1 MKKIHIPVLLNEV
14 IENLDIKPNN
24 FYIDCTLGDG
34 GHSFEIYKR
43 LNQDGL
49 LLSLDQDQ
57 HAIDFVKE
65 YYKDSIK
72 SNWIIKKSNFSK
84 IDSLIQDIG
93 RKPYGV
99 LMDLGL
105 SSRQLESSHNRGF
118 SYLEENEPLDMRMD
132 EELGVTAKDL
142 LVVLSE
148 KELITLL
155 NSYGEER
162 YAGRIVKE
170 IKKNIT
176 NINTVGDLTRLVYRV
191 VPAAHQSSKNPSR
204 RVFQALRIAVNDEL
218 NSLKIGL
225 DKSFKLLNSKGRIC
239 VISFH
244 SLEDR
249 IIKNYFNILV
259 ESGEGLLLTKK
270 NIAPTDQEVR
280 VNPRSASAKLRVIE
294 KI

>member
-49 LLSLDQDQ
+49 LLSLDQDL

-65 YYKDSIK
+65 YYKDRIK

-162 YAGRIVKE
+162 YAGRIAKE

-259 ESGEGLLLTKK
+259 ESGEGLLLTKE